1 MCFIL
6 EGLSDYLSFSV
17 AEDENLVPC
26 MFVCIKQTEESGV
39 RHVRGMEEGL
49 GGVRRPGPVSVFVA
63 LLQCEASD
71 PMAMPRALGLVSCLG
86 RLKPDRAPSLL
97 SSRDLQY

>member
-49 GGVRRPGPVSVFVA
+49 GGVTKKAVVSSIVC
-63 LLQCEASD
+63 LLHIKSYVYTHTQCVLYTYNFFYTHK
-71 PMAMPRALGLVSCLG
+71 M
-86 RLKPDRAPSLL
+86 K
-97 SSRDLQY
+97 QTI

>member
-6 EGLSDYLSFSV
+6 EGLSDYLSLSV

-49 GGVRRPGPVSVFVA
+49 GGVTKKAV
-63 LLQCEASD
+63 
-71 PMAMPRALGLVSCLG
+71 
-86 RLKPDRAPSLL
+86 L
-97 SSRDLQY
+97 SSIVCLLHIKSYVYTHTHIMCVAYL

>member
-26 MFVCIKQTEESGV
+26 MFVCIKQTEESGL

-49 GGVRRPGPVSVFVA
+49 GGVTKKAVVSSIVC
-63 LLQCEASD
+63 LLHIKSYVYTHTYNVCCIPTISFTQNETNVILS
-71 PMAMPRALGLVSCLG
+71 AMVI
-86 RLKPDRAPSLL
+86 
-97 SSRDLQY
+97 